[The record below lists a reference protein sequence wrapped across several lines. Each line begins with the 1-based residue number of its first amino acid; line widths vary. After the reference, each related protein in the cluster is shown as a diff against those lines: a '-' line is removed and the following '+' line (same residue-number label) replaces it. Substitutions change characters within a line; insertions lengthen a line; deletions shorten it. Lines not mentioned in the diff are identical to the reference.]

1 MFIHMLLEVFINTRS
16 NLPSNFPMYAVHILC
31 KGFNIFSWS
40 RFYEKNHQVGGQSWT
55 NTHEHCIRNLHI
67 QQLTKLLDQIGY
79 QENQMQCNHLSS
91 FAKYKHKFRSPP
103 QFNHLYVDGMH
114 YKTKAQSSEA
124 YMMFSKITQE
134 LDVYIGKSSS
144 VVSTLHLPAT
154 SYSLNLQRR
163 KKLQMRFLHK
173 PK

>member
-40 RFYEKNHQVGGQSWT
+40 RFYDKNHQVGGQSWT
-55 NTHEHCIRNLHI
+55 NTHEHCIRNL
-67 QQLTKLLDQIGY
+67 
-79 QENQMQCNHLSS
+79 
-91 FAKYKHKFRSPP
+91 
-103 QFNHLYVDGMH
+103 
-114 YKTKAQSSEA
+114 
-124 YMMFSKITQE
+124 MFSKITQE